1 MKWIRLQTSY
11 LDHPKT
17 VDLPPSS
24 VVLHLAI
31 LLYCMEQRTLG
42 LITEG
47 AVRTRRCYSRKSL
60 QLLLDRGLLHACA
73 EGYTVHDWQQWNLS
87 DSTAAERQRRHRA
100 RLASRDKSV
109 TDTVTRPVTNRDETV
124 TLARAD
130 ARARNEYE
138 YEYKPLA
145 AHSATGGDPARARG
159 EPPTGPAARP
169 SVGAAAARR
178 DDLDLERINPAAAL
192 SEIREAM

>member
-1 MKWIRLQTSY
+1 MDSPSNLVSRSPENSGSSPILRRS
-11 LDHPKT
+11 
-17 VDLPPSS
+17 PPRNTAL
-24 VVLHLAI
+24 LHGA
-31 LLYCMEQRTLG
+31 TNAG

-47 AVRTRRCYSRKSL
+47 AVRTRRCYSRKAL
-60 QLLLDRGLLHACA
+60 QLLLDRGLLHVCA
-73 EGYTVHDWQQWNLS
+73 EGYTVHDWQQWNPS

-138 YEYKPLA
+138 Y
-145 AHSATGGDPARARG
+145 
-159 EPPTGPAARP
+159 
-169 SVGAAAARR
+169 
-178 DDLDLERINPAAAL
+178 
-192 SEIREAM
+192 